1 MYVYTY
7 TYVYYHTEEFKN
19 LRKYCYLNIYFKFNT
34 KFNTCLIINNK
45 ISFLKTIWNLSCF

>member
-1 MYVYTY
+1 MYVY

-45 ISFLKTIWNLSCF
+45 ISFLKTIWNLNCF